1 MHFLKILEGNKYLK
15 KLPSMQRVN
24 SYLVMREYVVL
35 TEKTIVRFVI
45 SGNADFQSAVPQI
58 SQLLENLHS
67 TKTHLNQLW
76 TVKRSRL
83 EQCLQL
89 KILEE
94 DVEKVGNSW
103 IDAL

>member
-1 MHFLKILEGNKYLK
+1 M
-15 KLPSMQRVN
+15 
-24 SYLVMREYVVL
+24 
-35 TEKTIVRFVI
+35 I

-67 TKTHLNQLW
+67 TKLHLNQLW

-89 KILEE
+89 KIFEDDVDKVRIIEYFSIRTLENI
-94 DVEKVGNSW
+94 KCY
-103 IDAL
+103 